1 MGDLRGILDRARKEL
16 LELSP
21 RNRLLDTPRGRP
33 RALLVE
39 VVDERSAEIF
49 DLLVGQGRKLGF
61 LAQPEI
67 AESDE
72 PDTAQDAFSGLAP
85 PEEAD
90 LDKDGVAAR
99 HRDLWLQ
106 TALAPERLQ
115 SRLLQLYYEARTT
128 YEERGVNVLYLAL
141 GFLEWYETPSSNQA
155 RHAPLLLVPVTL
167 TRGSAHESFR
177 VSFSEEE
184 IIANITLREKLKEFS
199 LQLPELEET
208 GDLRPAEYFAE
219 VRFAIAG
226 EPRFEVLPDRIVLG
240 LFSFSRLLM
249 YRDLDPTNWPAG
261 AELEFSR

>member
-1 MGDLRGILDRARKEL
+1 
-16 LELSP
+16 
-21 RNRLLDTPRGRP
+21 
-33 RALLVE
+33 LLVE
-39 VVDERSAEIF
+39 VVDERSAETF
-49 DLLVGQGRKLGF
+49 DLLIGQGRKLGF

-67 AESDE
+67 VEPDG

-85 PEEAD
+85 PEEGD
-90 LDKDGVAAR
+90 LDTDGVAPR

-155 RHAPLLLVPVTL
+155 RHAPLLLVPITL

-177 VSFSEEE
+177 VSFSEED

-208 GDLRPAEYFAE
+208 GDLRPAEYS
-219 VRFAIAG
+219 
-226 EPRFEVLPDRIVLG
+226 PRFG
-240 LFSFSRLLM
+240 LQSRANRASRYYLIASCSACSRLAGCSCIGISI
-249 YRDLDPTNWPAG
+249 RPTGPLARNSS
-261 AELEFSR
+261 LSR